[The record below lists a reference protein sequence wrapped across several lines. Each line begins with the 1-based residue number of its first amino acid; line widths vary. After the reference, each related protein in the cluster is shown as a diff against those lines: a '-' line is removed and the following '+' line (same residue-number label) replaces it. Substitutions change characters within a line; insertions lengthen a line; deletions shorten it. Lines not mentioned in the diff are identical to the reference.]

1 MSNDGE
7 RTFRMVTW
15 VSSLKEVF
23 CSGGSCCLGQ
33 VTGPREDV
41 VVVEMVA
48 GMVWKEVLNNLVVL
62 MEVVILVL
70 PLVRGWTWEMM
81 VVMMEGVLWWVVEK
95 SINS

>member
-33 VTGPREDV
+33 VTGPGEDV

-48 GMVWKEVLNNLVVL
+48 GMVWKEVLNNLVIL
-62 MEVVILVL
+62 TTSMVVILVL
-70 PLVRGWTWEMM
+70 PLSGDGHGR
-81 VVMMEGVLWWVVEK
+81 WWW
-95 SINS
+95 